1 MMFLSP
7 DQLWGFLLAAVVLT
21 LTPGPDNLMVLS
33 LGMSKGRRLGMAFGL
48 GCALGCVSHTLL
60 AALGVG
66 ALIAASPTAFGGLKM
81 AGALYLF
88 YMAWNAWQ
96 SRGVASLPDSNAAA
110 ARAMPWFFKGLLAN
124 AINPKVVVFFLALL
138 PQFVQAERGMEAQ
151 QMLELGLWFT
161 LQAAVLFVSLGWF
174 AGHIGAWL
182 SRRPQAGV
190 WLDRLAAL
198 VMAGLGWRLLLSE

>member
-7 DQLWGFLLAAVVLT
+7 DQLWGFLLSAIVLT

-96 SRGVASLPDSNAAA
+96 SRGVASLPNSNAAA
-110 ARAMPWFFKGLLAN
+110 ARAMPWFVKGLLAN

-138 PQFVQAERGMEAQ
+138 PQFVQAERGMAAQ

-161 LQAAVLFVSLGWF
+161 LQAAVLFVTLGWF

-182 SRRPQAGV
+182 SQRPQAGG

-198 VMAGLGWRLLLSE
+198 VMAGLGLRLMLF